1 MSEAQEERVAA
12 RTSGSNGGVVGS
24 ARAAVGDALKGLAP
38 GLPPT
43 DLDERDPAYIRETL
57 PRWWL
62 VNSLYFRARV
72 RGLDRI
78 PGQGPVLLVGNH
90 SGGYLIPDTIVF
102 SIAFSAYFGADR
114 RFHQLAHSLVLTLPG
129 LGWLRKYGVIAASR
143 ENMRRALDAEAAV
156 LVYPGGVHEVHRP
169 SWESSR
175 VDFAGRTGWIEMALE
190 RNVPLV
196 PVVAIG
202 GQETAL
208 FLSRGERL
216 ARALRLKQLAR
227 LDVLPISIALP
238 WGLNIGD
245 MTGHIP
251 LPAKITVQVLEPIDL
266 AERYGD
272 DPDRQRIYDDVT
284 GAMQRTL
291 DDLADERRL
300 PVIG

>member
-1 MSEAQEERVAA
+1 
-12 RTSGSNGGVVGS
+12 
-24 ARAAVGDALKGLAP
+24 
-38 GLPPT
+38 
-43 DLDERDPAYIRETL
+43 
-57 PRWWL
+57 
-62 VNSLYFRARV
+62 
-72 RGLDRI
+72 
-78 PGQGPVLLVGNH
+78 
-90 SGGYLIPDTIVF
+90 
-102 SIAFSAYFGADR
+102 
-114 RFHQLAHSLVLTLPG
+114 
-129 LGWLRKYGVIAASR
+129 
-143 ENMRRALDAEAAV
+143 
-156 LVYPGGVHEVHRP
+156 
-169 SWESSR
+169 
-175 VDFAGRTGWIEMALE
+175 MALE

-245 MTGHIP
+245 LGGHIP

-272 DPDRQRIYDDVT
+272 DPDHQQIYEDVT

>member
-78 PGQGPVLLVGNH
+78 PGQGPVLLIGNH

-208 FLSRGERL
+208 FLSRGERV

-245 MTGHIP
+245 MAGHIP